1 MRYIFFFFLLY
12 NIVLVLPYINM
23 HLPWVYMAWG
33 GRWEGVQDEVYLI
46 IIHEIQIEKQLQIKS
61 IDSKKFLEKNIS

>member
-1 MRYIFFFFLLY
+1 
-12 NIVLVLPYINM
+12 M